1 MKIIKEKKKIQ
12 IPKRLRRLRWGV
24 AGCGHFLENTFLP
37 TLQQAKRSQLVSVYS
52 STAERANFIA
62 SKFTAEEAYS
72 DYDEFLKSDFDMLY
86 VSSAN
91 AHHYEQV
98 IKAAKAGKNI
108 LCEKP
113 LALTSEQAKEMID
126 VCEEN
131 GVFLTVNYVYRF
143 HPLIVKARDL
153 VENNLLGKI
162 LSISTQF
169 NIDFPPND
177 NFRFNKELSGGGAL
191 RDLGTH
197 MIDLLRFFG
206 GEISEVTGFLDNAI
220 YTSEVEDFATG
231 LVKFEK
237 GGYGGFQVSYSSK
250 KSFNRIE
257 ITGYKGSISI
267 ENLIGKKNV
276 PAKLIIDL
284 DGESRKIFRKR
295 ANKLLYLI
303 RSVQKAYFKNQ
314 PLQVTGYDGYINIK
328 LMEELERQWKKD

>member
-1 MKIIKEKKKIQ
+1 MKIIKEKKKLQ
-12 IPKRLRRLRWGV
+12 IPKSLKRLRWGV
-24 AGCGHFLENTFLP
+24 AGCGHFLEHTFLP

-52 STAERANFIA
+52 SDLERANFIA
-62 SKFTAEEAYS
+62 SKFMAENAFD
-72 DYDEFLKSDFDMLY
+72 DYDEFLKSDFDVLY

-91 AHHYEQV
+91 ANHYEQV
-98 IKAAKAGKNI
+98 IKAARAGKNI

-113 LALTSEQAKEMID
+113 LAITSGQAEEMVK

-131 GVFLTVNYVYRF
+131 NVFLTVNYVYRF
-143 HPLIVKARDL
+143 HPLIIKAKDL
-153 VENNLLGKI
+153 IDNHFLGKI
-162 LSISTQF
+162 LSVSTQF

-206 GEISEVTGFLDNAI
+206 GEIKEITGFLDNVI

-237 GGYGGFQVSYSSK
+237 GGYGGFQVSYSSQ

-267 ENLIGKKNV
+267 ENLIGKKNI

-284 DGESRKIFRKR
+284 AGESRKIFRKR
-295 ANKLLYLI
+295 ANKQLQLI
-303 RSVQKAYFKNQ
+303 RSVQKTFFKNH
-314 PLQVTGYDGYINIK
+314 PLQVTGYDGYVNIK
-328 LMEELERQWKKD
+328 LMEELESMWKKG

>member
-1 MKIIKEKKKIQ
+1 MKIIPEKKKLQ
-12 IPKRLRRLRWGV
+12 ITGKLRRLRWGV

-52 STAERANFIA
+52 SDLERANFIA
-62 SKFTAEEAYS
+62 SKFIAGSAFNN
-72 DYDEFLKSDFDMLY
+72 YDEFLKSDFDILY
-86 VSSAN
+86 ISSAN

-113 LALTSEQAKEMID
+113 LALTSQQAEEMVR

-131 GVFLTVNYVYRF
+131 NVFLTVNYVYRF
-143 HPLIVKARDL
+143 HPLINKAKDL
-153 VENNLLGKI
+153 IDNQFLGKI

-177 NFRFNKELSGGGAL
+177 NFRFNKALSGGGAL

-197 MIDLLRFFG
+197 MIDLLRYFG
-206 GEISEVTGFLDNAI
+206 GEIKDITGYLDNSI

-267 ENLIGKKNV
+267 ENLVGKKNV

-284 DGESRKIFRKR
+284 DGETRKIFRKR
-295 ANKLLYLI
+295 ANKQLYLI
-303 RSVQKAYFKNQ
+303 RSVQKAYFKKQ
-314 PLQVTGYDGYINIK
+314 PLKVTGYDGYVNIK
-328 LMEELERQWKKD
+328 LMEQLENKWTKD